1 MKLLEDKMTKKT
13 KNTVRQ
19 IINKNVLKC
28 FKGPV
33 LRSRKVIYSE
43 DEPYE
48 SSQDEMV
55 NEKLK
60 IHESGAIKHL

>member
-28 FKGPV
+28 LKGPV

-60 IHESGAIKHL
+60 IHESGAIKRL

>member
-1 MKLLEDKMTKKT
+1 M
-13 KNTVRQ
+13 
-19 IINKNVLKC
+19 LKC
-28 FKGPV
+28 SKGPV

-48 SSQDEMV
+48 SSQDEMA

-60 IHESGAIKHL
+60 IHESGAIKGL

>member
-28 FKGPV
+28 LKGPV
-33 LRSRKVIYSE
+33 LRSRTVIYSE

>member
-28 FKGPV
+28 LKGPV